1 MGDFLLIGVAPAG
14 EDDHRYS
21 LLESYHNPKR
31 ATLEPVLLTS
41 NNRHVV
47 DFVLVGP
54 VHTVDQN
61 NSIEAQAA
69 WLRNHRRTRRE
80 AEGMTDFVITGVIP
94 EGGDTR
100 FALLPELHNP
110 KRATLMPVVLN
121 SDNRHMGGFVDFVL
135 IGGVKDEP
143 CLPDSIEAQAAWLR
157 NHRRAWRAQQ
167 RVAKAELRAAK
178 ALAIARQKA
187 EKAASRSCRNQPRRA
202 RVPRPPP
209 AGVYDCTYGGATS
222 PSPPSPDR
230 VDAEGYIVTGPGARK
245 EAPKL
250 EERRS
255 SDSVM
260 SYL

>member
-1 MGDFLLIGVAPAG
+1 MALSELVPPQTLR
-14 EDDHRYS
+14 HR
-21 LLESYHNPKR
+21 
-31 ATLEPVLLTS
+31 
-41 NNRHVV
+41 VV
-47 DFVLVGP
+47 DWLDRGCAATNGKLWRLRRAGRGTNFLVL
-54 VHTVDQN
+54 
-61 NSIEAQAA
+61 A
-69 WLRNHRRTRRE
+69 
-80 AEGMTDFVITGVIP
+80 
-94 EGGDTR
+94 GGDDR
-100 FALLPELHNP
+100 FLPSASEAARLKKELPGCEAVILPRGGHAVLADDKRLDLSVALR
-110 KRATLMPVVLN
+110 KSRALY
-121 SDNRHMGGFVDFVL
+121 G
-135 IGGVKDEP
+135 
-143 CLPDSIEAQAAWLR
+143 
-157 NHRRAWRAQQ
+157 
-167 RVAKAELRAAK
+167 AELRAAK